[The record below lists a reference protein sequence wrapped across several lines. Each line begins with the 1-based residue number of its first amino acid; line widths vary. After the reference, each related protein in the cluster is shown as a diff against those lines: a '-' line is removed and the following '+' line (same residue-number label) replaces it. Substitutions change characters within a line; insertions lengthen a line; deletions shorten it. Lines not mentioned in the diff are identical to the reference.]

1 MPPGRLIISS
11 AADPLGLSLDFC
23 FRAKAVL
30 HVTLGV
36 WPFVTQN
43 GPGSYLNYR
52 IQYLLVEK
60 GR

>member
-30 HVTLGV
+30 HVKLGV

-43 GPGSYLNYR
+43 GPGSDLNYR
-52 IQYLLVEK
+52 TPDRLVAK